1 MPKIVDHDARREKI
15 VEIVAEMLGTIGV
28 ERTTIREIARQS
40 GYSRGFIEH
49 YFKDKEELTI
59 NTIRWLNERSL
70 CRANEALCGLSGL
83 TALQTFGEQMLPVTN
98 EIRNEWKIRMQ
109 LWGIAAVSYEH
120 RREQARRSE
129 AAEKSIIEYLEQARQ
144 AGEIERPIELLPTAH
159 SFLHQLY
166 GLCCNATLRPGYFT
180 RHRQVMAVEEMMTEF
195 ARPRCEN

>member
-1 MPKIVDHDARREKI
+1 MPKIVDHDARREEI